1 MGDLTII
8 ILAAMLIMLCVVI
21 IKINDKVD
29 RHIKR
34 FKKLEKALFKNATGQ
49 IPISDVAPSTSGK
62 IDIPMAAT
70 SMAAR
75 SSRQMIAKSKS
86 E

>member
-34 FKKLEKALFKNATGQ
+34 FKKLERALFKNATGQ
-49 IPISDVAPSTSGK
+49 DTDTQLTPPTSGK

-70 SMAAR
+70 SMDLR
-75 SSRQMIAKSKS
+75 PSRQMIAKSKS